1 MKRVMSAAVAAALFG
16 SAGVVAQVP
25 EAEWREFKAQYAAL
39 AERVNALEAENQRL
53 REIGAGKF
61 VTVEDLSATNEKIA
75 VLEKQNKSTSWAESI
90 KWKGDF
96 RYRYEDIQE
105 EGRDDR
111 DRNRVRART
120 ALIAKTS
127 DTTEVGLGM
136 ATGNDDPV
144 STNQTLGG
152 GGSSKDIRLDLAYF
166 KWTGIENAYLQ
177 AGKFKNPFYTEQNSS
192 LIWDGDF
199 RPEGISVGWDNETF
213 FATASYNFIESD
225 SRNDDDGIW
234 GAQAGAR
241 LKLFDSVMV
250 TAAAKYL
257 DIPTKGRTAIYDDDF
272 FGNSVVF
279 ENGEEV
285 YQYDYNLYNLSL
297 GIGFDLLGM
306 AVTLYGDYIE
316 NDDADD
322 LETGYLAGV
331 KLGKGKNEGSWQLQY
346 QYEDLEADATL
357 GLITDSDF
365 MGGGT
370 DGEGH
375 KLSGKYMLD
384 DNWYLGATY
393 FDGNRGVDLG
403 NDADYQRL
411 MLDTGFKY

>member
-1 MKRVMSAAVAAALFG
+1 MNKTMSGAVAAVLFG
-16 SAGVVAQVP
+16 SSGAGAAIP
-25 EAEWREFKAQYAAL
+25 DEEWREFKAQYSAL
-39 AERVNALEAENQRL
+39 VERVNALESENQRL
-53 REIGAGKF
+53 RETAAGNF

-75 VLEKQNKSTSWAESI
+75 VLEKQNSSTSWAEKL

-105 EGRDDR
+105 DGRDDR
-111 DRNRVRART
+111 DRNRIRARA
-120 ALIAKTS
+120 ALVAKPS

-136 ATGNDDPV
+136 ASGGDDPV

-152 GGSSKDIRLDLAYF
+152 GASTKDIRLDLAYF
-166 KWTGIENAYLQ
+166 KWTGLDDAYLQ
-177 AGKFKNPFYTEQNSS
+177 AGKFKNPFYSEQKSS

-199 RPEGISVGWDNETF
+199 RPEGISAGWENETF
-213 FATASYNFIESD
+213 FANASYNFIESD

-234 GAQAGAR
+234 GAQVGAR
-241 LKLFDSVMV
+241 FTLFENLRL

-272 FGNSVVF
+272 FGNSSVVQ
-279 ENGEEV
+279 NGEEV
-285 YQYDYNLYNLSL
+285 FLYDYNLYNVSL
-297 GIGFDLLGM
+297 GVGFDLFGM
-306 AVTLYGDYIE
+306 AITLYGDYVE

-322 LETGYLAGV
+322 LETGYIAGV
-331 KLGKGKNEGSWQLQY
+331 KLGKAKKRGSWQLQY

-375 KLSGKYMLD
+375 KFSGKYMLD
-384 DNWYLGATY
+384 DKWYLGATY

-411 MLDTGFKY
+411 MLDTGFNY

>member
-1 MKRVMSAAVAAALFG
+1 VLFG
-16 SAGVVAQVP
+16 SAGAGAQVP
-25 EAEWREFKAQYAAL
+25 ESEWREFKAQYAAL

-96 RYRYEDIQE
+96 RYRYEDIE
-105 EGRDDR
+105 EDGRDDR
-111 DRNRVRART
+111 DRNRIRARA
-120 ALIAKTS
+120 ALVAKPS
-127 DTTEVGLGM
+127 DTTEVGLGL
-136 ATGNDDPV
+136 ASGGDDPV

-152 GGSSKDIRLDLAYF
+152 GGSTKDIRLDLGYF
-166 KWTGIENAYLQ
+166 KWTGLENTYLQ
-177 AGKFKNPFYTEQNSS
+177 AGKFKNPFYLEQKSS

-199 RPEGISVGWDNETF
+199 RPEGISAGWDNDTF
-213 FATASYNFIESD
+213 FANASYSFIESD

-234 GAQAGAR
+234 GAQVGAR
-241 LKLFDSVMV
+241 FNLFDGLKL

-257 DIPTKGRTAIYDDDF
+257 DIPTKGRTEILDDEGF
-272 FGNSVVF
+272 FGNSTVI
-279 ENGEEV
+279 ENGEDV
-285 YQYDYNLYNLSL
+285 YEYDYNLYNVSL
-297 GIGFDLLGM
+297 GLGFSLFDM
-306 AVTLYGDYIE
+306 PITVYGDYVE

-331 KLGKGKNEGSWQLQY
+331 KLGKASKKGSWQLQY
-346 QYEDLEADATL
+346 QYEDLEADATF
-357 GLITDSDF
+357 GLVTDSDF

-375 KLSGKYMLD
+375 KISGKFMLD
-384 DNWYLGATY
+384 DAWFLGATY
-393 FDGNRGVDLG
+393 FDGSRGVDLG